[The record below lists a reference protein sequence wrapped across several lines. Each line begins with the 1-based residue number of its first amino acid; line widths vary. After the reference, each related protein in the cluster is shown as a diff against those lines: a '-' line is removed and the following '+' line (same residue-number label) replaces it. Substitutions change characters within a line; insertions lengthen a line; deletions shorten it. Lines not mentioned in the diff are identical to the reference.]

1 MSTTPRLR
9 PAPDG
14 AGGGGGIDHGVGRP
28 AGQSAPSAAAGPGQ
42 PGAGICV
49 IMAGGRGTRFWPL
62 SRTSRPKQLLALAS
76 GSSLLRDTFER
87 VAPLVGPGR
96 VLVVTSGDLAAA
108 VRADL
113 PELPAA
119 HVITEPVGRNTA
131 PCAVLGMGLARRLDP
146 RAPVALLPADH
157 LIRDDAVFRAQLAA
171 AFAAVTSEPAVATF
185 GIRPTHPHT
194 GFGYIEA
201 GEGDPSGPLPGVAF
215 AEKPDAATAAA
226 YIAGGR
232 HYWNSGIFVWN
243 QDWFGAMADRYLAD
257 VRRLMQVP
265 VETFGTS
272 SFEAALNVA
281 YGACPAD
288 SIDKAI
294 MEKLPGF
301 TVVPAAFDWS
311 DLGDWEAWGELS
323 GALPGGNLGRA
334 DLLAIKSTGNVV
346 RGDGRLVALV
356 GVDDLVVVDTPD
368 ALLVCRRGQAERLRE
383 VIIELEKGGRRDLT

>member
-1 MSTTPRLR
+1 MSTTPGNRAGDCEQSQR
-9 PAPDG
+9 PA
-14 AGGGGGIDHGVGRP
+14 
-28 AGQSAPSAAAGPGQ
+28 SAPGAA
-42 PGAGICV
+42 GAGICV

-62 SRTSRPKQLLALAS
+62 SRTSRPKQLLALAT
-76 GSSLLRDTFER
+76 GASLLRDTFER

-113 PELPAA
+113 PELPPA

-157 LIRDDAVFRAQLAA
+157 LVRDAEAFRSQLAA
-171 AFAAVTSEPAVATF
+171 AFAAVSAEPSVATF

-194 GFGYIEA
+194 GYGYIEA
-201 GEGDPSGPLPGVAF
+201 AAGPPAGPLPGVAF
-215 AEKPDAATAAA
+215 SEKPDVETAAR
-226 YIAGGR
+226 YVAGGR

-243 QDWFGAMADRYLAD
+243 QDWFGAMADRFLAD
-257 VRRLMQVP
+257 VRRLMRVP
-265 VETFGTS
+265 VETFGTE
-272 SFEAALNVA
+272 SFAGALQEA
-281 YGACPAD
+281 YGACPAA

-294 MEKLPGF
+294 MEKIPGF

-311 DLGDWEAWGELS
+311 DLGDWEAWGELA
-323 GALPGGNLGRA
+323 GDLAGDLAGGNLGRG
-334 DLLAIKSTGNVV
+334 DLVAVASRGNIV
-346 RGDGRLVALV
+346 RGDRRLIALV
-356 GVDDLVVVDTPD
+356 GVEDLVVVDTPD

-383 VIIELEKGGRRDLT
+383 VVVELEKAGRRDLV

>member
-1 MSTTPRLR
+1 MSTSPGKR
-9 PAPDG
+9 PAAPGRDHAQAPPPAPG
-14 AGGGGGIDHGVGRP
+14 AGP
-28 AGQSAPSAAAGPGQ
+28 APGT
-42 PGAGICV
+42 GICV

-62 SRTSRPKQLLALAS
+62 SRTARPKQLLPLAS
-76 GSSLLRDTFER
+76 GASLLRDTFER
-87 VAPLVGPGR
+87 VAPLVGAGR

-113 PELPAA
+113 PELPPA

-146 RAPVALLPADH
+146 HAPVALLPADH
-157 LIRDDAVFRAQLAA
+157 LIRDVEAFRAQLAA
-171 AFAAVTSEPAVATF
+171 AFAAVRAEPAVATF
-185 GIRPTHPHT
+185 GIRPTRPHT
-194 GFGYIEA
+194 GYGYIEA
-201 GEGDPSGPLPGVAF
+201 AEGAPDGPAPGIAF
-215 AEKPDAATAAA
+215 SEKPDAATAAR
-226 YIAGGR
+226 YVAGGR

-265 VETFGTS
+265 VETFGTE
-272 SFEAALNVA
+272 SFAEALHHA
-281 YGACPAD
+281 YGVCPAE

-311 DLGDWEAWGELS
+311 DLGDWESWGEHADEL
-323 GALPGGNLGRA
+323 AGGNRGRA
-334 DLLAIKSTGNVV
+334 DLVAVASAGNIV
-346 RGDGRLVALV
+346 RGDRRLIALV
-356 GVDDLVVVDTPD
+356 GVEDLVVVDTPD

-383 VIIELEKGGRRDLT
+383 VIAQLENDGRRGLT

>member
-1 MSTTPRLR
+1 MSTTPGNR
-9 PAPDG
+9 PL
-14 AGGGGGIDHGVGRP
+14 
-28 AGQSAPSAAAGPGQ
+28 AAGRGSEQAQ
-42 PGAGICV
+42 PSVFVPETAARTGICV

-62 SRTSRPKQLLALAS
+62 SRAARPKQLLALAS
-76 GSSLLRDTFER
+76 GVSLLRDTYER
-87 VAPLVGPGR
+87 VVPLVGAGR

-113 PELPAA
+113 PELPPA

-146 RAPVALLPADH
+146 QAPVALLPADH
-157 LIRDDAVFRAQLAA
+157 LIRDDVAFRSQLAA
-171 AFAAVTSEPAVATF
+171 AFAAVRAEPAVATF

-194 GFGYIEA
+194 GYGYIEA
-201 GEGDPSGPLPGVAF
+201 GSGPPEGPLPGVAF
-215 AEKPDAATAAA
+215 SEKPDVATAAR
-226 YIAGGR
+226 YLAGGR

-265 VETFGTS
+265 IESFGTE
-272 SFEAALNVA
+272 SFAEALHQA
-281 YGACPAD
+281 YGVCPVA

-311 DLGDWEAWGELS
+311 DLGDWEAWGDLAGE
-323 GALPGGNLGRA
+323 LPGDNRGRA
-334 DLLAIKSTGNVV
+334 DLVAVASRGNIV
-346 RGDGRLVALV
+346 RGEGRLIALV
-356 GVDDLVVVDTPD
+356 GVEDLVVVDTPD

-383 VIIELEKGGRRDLT
+383 VIVELEKHGRRDLT